1 MDGRNV
7 LVRVHHTWHGWR
19 SAEVRLGDLQ
29 SVHWFQPPGA
39 PHPLLHAVISCSD
52 VVTGDIP
59 HDCASTPGRHRLLVC
74 VLKRHALSSIY
85 IALSRM
91 AAAEQS
97 PRLGPHPAAA
107 TLKAASGE
115 QPPDRSYRPHAG
127 GFR

>member
-1 MDGRNV
+1 M
-7 LVRVHHTWHGWR
+7 
-19 SAEVRLGDLQ
+19 GDLR

-52 VVTGDIP
+52 IVTGDIP

-85 IALSRM
+85 VALSSM

-97 PRLGPHPAAA
+97 PGVAPHPAAA
-107 TLKAASGE
+107 TLKAASSE
-115 QPPDRSYRPHAG
+115 RPPDRSHRTRAS